1 MEKKGR
7 VASHM
12 VAVGSQRRRERL
24 VGRFQVVGATVVDGS
39 GRDPADVDVTVE
51 DGRITQLGASG
62 ADGERLDAG
71 GLTMTPG
78 LIDAHVHLGLSSPI
92 QPQFSFQISAAEIA
106 ADIFAT
112 AGATLDAG
120 FTTVRDTGGIDGG
133 VVTTIA
139 KGKVRGP
146 RVLSCGPV
154 QCQIGGHGYYGAD
167 WEPTELWSSHHT
179 PGLCALSMMSGN
191 ADELRGNVR
200 EAFRRG
206 ASFLKLCVTGGVVG
220 ALDRLTDTQF
230 TVEEIAVAVQEA
242 AARGTYVTV
251 HAHNNDGIR
260 NAVEAGARCV
270 EHGTDLDES
279 TATLMATRGVA
290 LVPTFAVV
298 EQLLRDPAGA
308 GLGESA
314 RDRVTGVRERMT
326 EALAVARKAGVRIGL
341 GSDLIGPAQERRG
354 EELRLRAELETPM
367 DALVAATKT
376 NAEILGLAGQVGV
389 IAPGMQADLVLWN
402 GDPLEDPKLFADP
415 ANAIVVVQA
424 GRVVKDLR

>member
-1 MEKKGR
+1 
-7 VASHM
+7 
-12 VAVGSQRRRERL
+12 
-24 VGRFQVVGATVVDGS
+24 
-39 GRDPADVDVTVE
+39 
-51 DGRITQLGASG
+51 
-62 ADGERLDAG
+62 DAG

-92 QPQFSFQISAAEIA
+92 QPQFSFQLSVAEIA

-112 AGATLDAG
+112 AGSALDAG

-154 QCQIGGHGYYGAD
+154 QCQTGGHGYYGAD
-167 WEPTELWSSHHT
+167 WEPTELWSSHHI

-220 ALDRLTDTQF
+220 AHDRLSDTQF
-230 TVEEIAVAVQEA
+230 TVDEIAVAVQEA

-251 HAHNNDGIR
+251 HAHNNEGIR
-260 NAVEAGARCV
+260 NAVEAGVRCV
-270 EHGTDLDES
+270 EHGSDLDES
-279 TATLMATRGVA
+279 TAALMAAREVA

-298 EQLLRDPAGA
+298 EQLLHDTAGA
-308 GLGESA
+308 GLGEST
-314 RDRVTGVRERMT
+314 RDRVLGVRERMVS
-326 EALAVARKAGVRIGL
+326 ALAVAKEAGVRIGL
-341 GSDLIGPAQERRG
+341 GSDLIGPAQARRG
-354 EELRLRAELETPM
+354 EELKLRAELETPM

-376 NAEILGLAGQVGV
+376 NAEILGLSGQVGV
-389 IAPGMQADLVLWN
+389 IAPGLQADFVLWKGN
-402 GDPLEDPKLFADP
+402 PLENPKLFADP
-415 ANAIVVVQA
+415 ANAAVVVQA
-424 GRVVKDLR
+424 GRIVKDLR

>member
-1 MEKKGR
+1 MGCVR
-7 VASHM
+7 I
-12 VAVGSQRRRERL
+12 
-24 VGRFQVVGATVVDGS
+24 VGATVVDGS
-39 GRDPADVDVTVE
+39 GRDPADLEVTIE
-51 DGRITQLGASG
+51 DGLITQVGPDGGS
-62 ADGERLDAG
+62 GERLDAG

-112 AGATLDAG
+112 AGGALDAG

-154 QCQIGGHGYYGAD
+154 QCQTGGHGYYGAD
-167 WEPTELWSSHHT
+167 WEPTELWSSHHL

-191 ADELRGNVR
+191 AAELRANVR

-220 ALDRLTDTQF
+220 AHDRLTDTQF
-230 TVEEIAVAVQEA
+230 TVEEIAVAVEEA
-242 AARGTYVTV
+242 TARGTYVTV
-251 HAHNNDGIR
+251 HAHNNEGIR
-260 NAVEAGARCV
+260 NAIEAGVRCV
-270 EHGTDLDES
+270 EHGTDIDES
-279 TATLMATRGVA
+279 TAILMATRDVA

-298 EQLLRDPAGA
+298 EQLLHNTAGA
-308 GLGESA
+308 GLGEST
-314 RDRVTGVRERMT
+314 RDRVQGVRERMT
-326 EALAVARKAGVRIGL
+326 QALAAAKEAGVRIGL
-341 GSDLIGPAQERRG
+341 GSDLIGPVQDRRG
-354 EELRLRAELETPM
+354 EELALRAALETPM

-376 NAEILGLAGQVGV
+376 NAEILGLSGEVGV
-389 IAPGMQADLVLWN
+389 IAPGMQADLVLWD
-402 GDPLEDPKLFADP
+402 GDPLQDPKIFANP

>member
-1 MEKKGR
+1 MGP
-7 VASHM
+7 
-12 VAVGSQRRRERL
+12 
-24 VGRFQVVGATVVDGS
+24 FQITGAAVVDGS
-39 GRDPADVDVTVE
+39 GRDPVDVDVAID
-51 DGRITQLGASG
+51 DGCIAQSGASG
-62 ADGERLDAG
+62 APGERLDAG

-92 QPQFSFQISAAEIA
+92 QPQFSFRISAAEIA

-154 QCQIGGHGYYGAD
+154 QCQTGGHGYYGAE
-167 WEPTELWSSHHT
+167 WEPTELWSSHHV

-191 ADELRGNVR
+191 ADELRRNVR

-220 ALDRLTDTQF
+220 AHDRLTDTQF
-230 TVEEIAVAVQEA
+230 TVDEIAVAVQEA
-242 AARGTYVTV
+242 TARGTYVTA
-251 HAHNNDGIR
+251 HAHNNEGIR
-260 NAVEAGARCV
+260 NAVEAGVRCI

-279 TATLMATRGVA
+279 TATLMAAREVA

-298 EQLLRDPAGA
+298 EQLLHDTAGA
-308 GLGESA
+308 GLGEST
-314 RDRVTGVRERMT
+314 RDRVLGVRERMT
-326 EALAVARKAGVRIGL
+326 EALAVAKAAGVRIGL
-341 GSDLIGPAQERRG
+341 GSDLIGPAQDRRG
-354 EELRLRAELETPM
+354 EELTLRAKLETPM
-367 DALVAATKT
+367 EALVAATKT
-376 NAEILGLAGQVGV
+376 NAEILGLSERVGV

-402 GDPLEDPKLFADP
+402 GNPLEDPELFADP
-415 ANAIVVVQA
+415 ANAVLVVQA

>member
-1 MEKKGR
+1 VR
-7 VASHM
+7 C
-12 VAVGSQRRRERL
+12 
-24 VGRFQVVGATVVDGS
+24 FQVVGAIVVDGS
-39 GRDPADVDVTVE
+39 GRDPVAMDVDVE
-51 DGRITQLGASG
+51 DGLITRLGPSSG
-62 ADGERLDAG
+62 QGDRFDAG

-92 QPQFSFQISAAEIA
+92 QPHFSFQISAAELA

-112 AGATLDAG
+112 AGAALDAG

-154 QCQIGGHGYYGAD
+154 QCQTGGHGYYGAD
-167 WEPTELWSSHHT
+167 WEPTDLWSRHHI

-191 ADELRGNVR
+191 ADELRSNVR

-206 ASFLKLCVTGGVVG
+206 ATFVKLCVTGGVVG
-220 ALDRLTDTQF
+220 GHDRLTDTQF

-242 AARGTYVTV
+242 EARGTYVTV
-251 HAHNNDGIR
+251 HAHNNEGIR
-260 NAVEAGARCV
+260 NAVEAGVRCV
-270 EHGTDLDES
+270 EHGTDLDEA
-279 TATLMATRGVA
+279 TASLMATRGVA

-298 EQLLRDPAGA
+298 EQLLHDTAGA
-308 GLGESA
+308 GLGESTRA
-314 RDRVTGVRERMT
+314 RVLGVRERMT
-326 EALAVARKAGVRIGL
+326 EALRVAKEAGLRIGL
-341 GSDLIGPAQERRG
+341 GSDLIGPAQDRRG
-354 EELRLRAELETPM
+354 EELTLRAQLETPT

-376 NAEILGLAGQVGV
+376 NAEILGLSAEVGV

-402 GDPLEDPKLFADP
+402 GNPLEDAKVFSDP
-415 ANAIVVVQA
+415 ANAVLVIKG

>member
-1 MEKKGR
+1 MGR
-7 VASHM
+7 C
-12 VAVGSQRRRERL
+12 
-24 VGRFQVVGATVVDGS
+24 QVVGATVVDGS
-39 GRDPADVDVTVE
+39 GRDPVDVDVTIE
-51 DGRITQLGASG
+51 DGRIAQLGASV
-62 ADGERLDAG
+62 AHGERLDAG

-78 LIDAHVHLGLSSPI
+78 LIDAHVHLGLSSLI
-92 QPQFSFQISAAEIA
+92 QPQFSFQISVAEIA

-133 VVTTIA
+133 VVTAIA

-154 QCQIGGHGYYGAD
+154 QCQTGGHGYYGAD
-167 WEPTELWSSHHT
+167 WEPTELWSSHHV

-220 ALDRLTDTQF
+220 AHDRLTDTQF

-251 HAHNNDGIR
+251 HAHNNEGIR
-260 NAVEAGARCV
+260 NAVAAGARCV

-279 TATLMATRGVA
+279 TATLMVTHDVA

-298 EQLLRDPAGA
+298 EQLLHDTAGA
-308 GLGESA
+308 GLGEST
-314 RDRVTGVRERMT
+314 RDRVVGVRERMT
-326 EALAVARKAGVRIGL
+326 EALAVAKGAGVRIGL
-341 GSDLIGPAQERRG
+341 GSDLIGPAQDRRG

-367 DALVAATKT
+367 EALVAATRT
-376 NAEILGLAGQVGV
+376 NAEILGLSGQVGL
-389 IAPGMQADLVLWN
+389 IAPGAQADLVLWN
-402 GDPLEDPKLFADP
+402 GNPVEDPELFADP
-415 ANAIVVVQA
+415 ANAVLVVQA

>member
-1 MEKKGR
+1 MGR
-7 VASHM
+7 
-12 VAVGSQRRRERL
+12 L
-24 VGRFQVVGATVVDGS
+24 QVVGAAVADGT
-39 GRDPADVDVTVE
+39 GRDPIDVGVTVE

-62 ADGERLDAG
+62 GEPGERLDAG

-112 AGATLDAG
+112 AGAALDAG

-167 WEPTELWSSHHT
+167 WEPTELWSGHHL

-206 ASFLKLCVTGGVVG
+206 ASFLKLCVTGGVVS
-220 ALDRLTDTQF
+220 AHDRLTDTQF

-251 HAHNNDGIR
+251 HAHNNEGIR

-270 EHGTDLDES
+270 EHGTDLDEP

-298 EQLLRDPAGA
+298 ERLLHDPAEA
-308 GLGESA
+308 GLGESV
-314 RDRVTGVRERMT
+314 RDRALGVRERMT
-326 EALAVARKAGVRIGL
+326 EALAVAKEAGVRIGL
-341 GSDLIGPAQERRG
+341 GSDLIGPAQDRRG
-354 EELRLRAELETPM
+354 KELSLRAALETPM
-367 DALVAATKT
+367 EALVAATQT
-376 NAEILGLAGQVGV
+376 NAEILGLSGQVGV
-389 IAPGMQADLVLWN
+389 ITPGAQADLVLWN
-402 GDPLEDPKLFADP
+402 GNPLEDPELFSDP
-415 ANAIVVVQA
+415 TSAVLVIQA
-424 GRVVKDLR
+424 GQIVKDLR

>member
-1 MEKKGR
+1 M
-7 VASHM
+7 
-12 VAVGSQRRRERL
+12 
-24 VGRFQVVGATVVDGS
+24 GRFQIVGATVLDGS
-39 GRDPADVDVTVE
+39 GRDPEDVAVAVE
-51 DGRITQLGASG
+51 DGLITEPGGS
-62 ADGERLDAG
+62 GERLDAT

-92 QPQFSFQISAAEIA
+92 QPQFSFQLSAAEIA

-154 QCQIGGHGYYGAD
+154 QCQTGGHGYYGAE
-167 WEPTELWSSHHT
+167 WEPTELWSGHHI
-179 PGLCALSMMSGN
+179 PGLAALSMMSGN

-206 ASFLKLCVTGGVVG
+206 ASFLKLCVTGGVVS
-220 ALDRLTDTQF
+220 AHDKLTDTQF

-251 HAHNNDGIR
+251 HAHNNEGIR
-260 NAVEAGARCV
+260 NAVEAGVRCV
-270 EHGTDLDES
+270 EHGTDIDES
-279 TATLMATRGVA
+279 TAALMAAHDVA

-298 EQLLRDPAGA
+298 EHLLRDTAET
-308 GLGESA
+308 GLGESI
-314 RDRVTGVRERMT
+314 RDRALGVRERMAG
-326 EALAVARKAGVRIGL
+326 ALAAAKEAEVRIGL
-341 GSDLIGPAQERRG
+341 GSDLIGPAQDRRG
-354 EELRLRAELETPM
+354 EELTLRADLETPM
-367 DALVAATKT
+367 EALVAATKT
-376 NAEILGLAGQVGV
+376 NAEILGLSGEAGV
-389 IAPGMQADLVLWN
+389 IAPGLQADLVLWN
-402 GDPLEDPKLFADP
+402 GNPLENPKLFADP
-415 ANAIVVVQA
+415 ANAVVVVQA

>member
-1 MEKKGR
+1 M
-7 VASHM
+7 
-12 VAVGSQRRRERL
+12 
-24 VGRFQVVGATVVDGS
+24 GRFQVVGATVVDGS
-39 GRDPADVDVTVE
+39 GRDPADVTVTVE
-51 DGRITQLGASG
+51 DGLIAESDASG
-62 ADGERLDAG
+62 ERFAAD

-92 QPQFSFQISAAEIA
+92 EPQFAFRLSAAELA

-112 AGATLDAG
+112 AGAALDAG

-154 QCQIGGHGYYGAD
+154 QCQTGGHGYYGAE
-167 WEPTELWSSHHT
+167 WEPTERWSDHHI
-179 PGLCALSMMSGN
+179 PGLCALSMQSGN
-191 ADELRGNVR
+191 ANELRSNAR

-206 ASFLKLCVTGGVVG
+206 ASFLKLCVTGGVVSSH
-220 ALDRLTDTQF
+220 DQLTDTQF
-230 TVEEIAVAVQEA
+230 TGEEIAVAVQEA

-251 HAHNNDGIR
+251 HAHNNEGIR
-260 NAVEAGARCV
+260 NAVEAGVRCV
-270 EHGTDLDES
+270 EHGTDIDEP
-279 TATLMATRGVA
+279 TAALMAAHDVA

-298 EQLLRDPAGA
+298 EQLLRDTAST
-308 GLGESA
+308 GLNESI
-314 RDRVTGVRERMT
+314 RERVLGVRERMA
-326 EALAVARKAGVRIGL
+326 EALAVAKKAGLRIGL
-341 GSDLIGPAQERRG
+341 GSDLIGPAQHHRG
-354 EELRLRAELETPM
+354 EELALRAGLETPM

-376 NAEILGLAGQVGV
+376 NAEILGLAGEVGV
-389 IAPGMQADLVLWN
+389 IAPGFQADFVLWN
-402 GDPLEDPKLFADP
+402 GNPLENPQLFSDP

>member
-1 MEKKGR
+1 M
-7 VASHM
+7 
-12 VAVGSQRRRERL
+12 
-24 VGRFQVVGATVVDGS
+24 GRFQVVGAAVADGT
-39 GRDPADVDVTVE
+39 GRDPVDVSVTVE
-51 DGRITQLGASG
+51 DGRITQLGA
-62 ADGERLDAG
+62 AEAHGERLDAG

-92 QPQFSFQISAAEIA
+92 QPQFSFRISAAEIA
-106 ADIFAT
+106 ADIFAA

-154 QCQIGGHGYYGAD
+154 QCQTGGHGYYGAE
-167 WEPTELWSSHHT
+167 WEPTELWNRHHV

-206 ASFLKLCVTGGVVG
+206 ATFLKLCVTGGVVG
-220 ALDRLTDTQF
+220 AHDRLTDTQF

-260 NAVEAGARCV
+260 NAVEAGVRCV

-279 TATLMATRGVA
+279 TAALMASREVA

-298 EQLLRDPAGA
+298 EQLLHDTAGA
-308 GLGESA
+308 GLDEST
-314 RDRVTGVRERMT
+314 RDRGMGVRERMT
-326 EALAVARKAGVRIGL
+326 EALAVAKEAGVRIGL
-341 GSDLIGPAQERRG
+341 GSDLIGPAQDRRG
-354 EELRLRAELETPM
+354 GELTLRAALETPM

-376 NAEILGLAGQVGV
+376 NAEILGLSGDVGV
-389 IAPGMQADLVLWN
+389 IATGMRADLVLWN
-402 GDPLEDPKLFADP
+402 GNPLEDPELFADP
-415 ANAIVVVQA
+415 ANAVVVVQA

>member
-1 MEKKGR
+1 
-7 VASHM
+7 
-12 VAVGSQRRRERL
+12 
-24 VGRFQVVGATVVDGS
+24 
-39 GRDPADVDVTVE
+39 
-51 DGRITQLGASG
+51 
-62 ADGERLDAG
+62 
-71 GLTMTPG
+71 MTPG

-92 QPQFSFQISAAEIA
+92 QPQFSFRISAAELA
-106 ADIFAT
+106 ADIFAA

-120 FTTVRDTGGIDGG
+120 FTTVRDTGGVDGG
-133 VVTTIA
+133 LVTTIA

-146 RVLSCGPV
+146 RALSCGPV

-167 WEPTELWSSHHT
+167 WEPTELWSSHHL

-191 ADELRGNVR
+191 ADELRRNVR

-220 ALDRLTDTQF
+220 AHDRLTDTQF

-260 NAVEAGARCV
+260 NAIEAGVRCV

-279 TATLMATRGVA
+279 TATLMAAHDVA

-298 EQLLRDPAGA
+298 EQLLHDTAGA
-308 GLGESA
+308 GLDEST
-314 RDRVTGVRERMT
+314 RDRVLGVRERMT
-326 EALAVARKAGVRIGL
+326 EALAVAKEAGVRIGL
-341 GSDLIGPAQERRG
+341 GSDLIGPAQDRRG
-354 EELRLRAELETPM
+354 EELRLRAKLETPM

-376 NAEILGLAGQVGV
+376 NAEILGLSGQAGV
-389 IAPGMQADLVLWN
+389 IAPGAQADLVLWN
-402 GDPLEDPKLFADP
+402 GNPVEDPELFADP
-415 ANAIVVVQA
+415 ANAVLVIQA

>member
-1 MEKKGR
+1 M
-7 VASHM
+7 
-12 VAVGSQRRRERL
+12 
-24 VGRFQVVGATVVDGS
+24 GRFQIAGATVADGS
-39 GRDPADVDVTVE
+39 GRDPVDVTVTVE
-51 DGRITQLGASG
+51 DGRITQLGASS
-62 ADGERLDAG
+62 AHGERLDAG

-92 QPQFSFQISAAEIA
+92 QPQFSFQLSAAEIA

-154 QCQIGGHGYYGAD
+154 QCQTGGHGYYGAD
-167 WEPTELWSSHHT
+167 WEPTELWNSHHI

-191 ADELRGNVR
+191 ADQLRGNVR

-220 ALDRLTDTQF
+220 AHDRLSDTQF

-298 EQLLRDPAGA
+298 EQLLRDPAEA

-326 EALAVARKAGVRIGL
+326 QALAVAKEAGVRVGL
-341 GSDLIGPAQERRG
+341 GSDLIGPAQDRRG
-354 EELRLRAELETPM
+354 EELRLRAQLETPM

-376 NAEILGLAGQVGV
+376 NAEILGLSGQVGV

-402 GDPLEDPKLFADP
+402 GRPYEDPKLFADP
-415 ANAIVVVQA
+415 ANAIVVIQG

>member
-1 MEKKGR
+1 M
-7 VASHM
+7 
-12 VAVGSQRRRERL
+12 
-24 VGRFQVVGATVVDGS
+24 GRFQIVGALVADGS
-39 GRDPADVDVTVE
+39 GQDPITTDVTIE
-51 DGRITQLGASG
+51 DRLFVGLGSASG
-62 ADGERLDAG
+62 AGDRVDAS

-92 QPQFSFQISAAEIA
+92 QPHFSFQISAAELA
-106 ADIFAT
+106 ADIFST
-112 AGATLDAG
+112 AGAALDAG
-120 FTTVRDTGGIDGG
+120 FTTVRDCGGIDGG

-154 QCQIGGHGYYGAD
+154 QCQTGGHGYYGAD
-167 WEPTELWSSHHT
+167 WEPTELWSAHHI

-191 ADELRGNVR
+191 AAELRGNVR

-206 ASFLKLCVTGGVVG
+206 ATFLKLCVTGGVVG
-220 ALDRLTDTQF
+220 AHDRLTDTQF
-230 TVEEIAVAVQEA
+230 TIEEIAVAVQEA

-251 HAHNNDGIR
+251 HAHNNEGIR
-260 NAVEAGARCV
+260 NAVEAGVRCV

-298 EQLLRDPAGA
+298 EQLLHDSAGT
-308 GLGESA
+308 GLGDSIRE
-314 RDRVTGVRERMT
+314 RVAGVRERMT
-326 EALAVARKAGVRIGL
+326 EALRVAKETGVRIGL
-341 GSDLIGPAQERRG
+341 GSDLIGPAQDRRG

-376 NAEILGLAGQVGV
+376 NAEILGLSAEVGV
-389 IAPGMQADLVLWN
+389 IEAGMQADLVLWKAN
-402 GDPLEDPKLFADP
+402 PLEDPKVFSDP
-415 ANAIVVVQA
+415 ANAVLVVQA

>member
-1 MEKKGR
+1 M
-7 VASHM
+7 
-12 VAVGSQRRRERL
+12 
-24 VGRFQVVGATVVDGS
+24 VVDGS
-39 GRDPADVDVTVE
+39 GHDPLATDVTVE
-51 DGRITQLGASG
+51 DGLITRLGTASG
-62 ADGERLDAG
+62 QGDRLDAA

-92 QPQFSFQISAAEIA
+92 QSQFSFHISAAEIA

-154 QCQIGGHGYYGAD
+154 QCQTGGHGYYGAD
-167 WEPTELWSSHHT
+167 WEPTELWSSHHV

-191 ADELRGNVR
+191 AAELRGNVR

-206 ASFLKLCVTGGVVG
+206 ATFLKLCVTGGVVG
-220 ALDRLTDTQF
+220 AHDRLTDTQF

-242 AARGTYVTV
+242 VARGTYVTV
-251 HAHNNDGIR
+251 HAHNNAGIR
-260 NAVEAGARCV
+260 NAVEAGVRCV

-279 TATLMATRGVA
+279 TAALMAARGVA

-298 EQLLRDPAGA
+298 EQLLHDTAGA
-308 GLGESA
+308 GLGEST
-314 RDRVTGVRERMT
+314 RERVAGVRERMT
-326 EALAVARKAGVRIGL
+326 EALRVAKEAGVRVGL
-341 GSDLIGPAQERRG
+341 GSDLIGPAQSRRG

-376 NAEILGLAGQVGV
+376 NAEILGLSSEVG
-389 IAPGMQADLVLWN
+389 IIEPGMQADLVLWN
-402 GDPLEDPKLFADP
+402 GNPLEDPKVFSDP
-415 ANAIVVVQA
+415 SNAVLVVQA

>member
-1 MEKKGR
+1 
-7 VASHM
+7 
-12 VAVGSQRRRERL
+12 
-24 VGRFQVVGATVVDGS
+24 VGRCQLVGATVVDGS
-39 GRDPADVDVTVE
+39 GRDPVNVDVSIE
-51 DGRITQLGASG
+51 DGHITQVGASG
-62 ADGERLDAG
+62 AHGERLDAG

-92 QPQFSFQISAAEIA
+92 QPQFSFRISAAELA

-112 AGATLDAG
+112 AAATLDAG

-133 VVTTIA
+133 LVATIA

-167 WEPTELWSSHHT
+167 WEPAELWSSHHL

-191 ADELRGNVR
+191 ADELRSNVR

-220 ALDRLTDTQF
+220 AHDRLTDTQF

-260 NAVEAGARCV
+260 NAVEAGVRCV

-279 TATLMATRGVA
+279 TAILMATREVA

-298 EQLLRDPAGA
+298 EQLLHDTAGA
-308 GLGESA
+308 GLEVST
-314 RDRVTGVRERMT
+314 RDRVMGVRERMT
-326 EALAVARKAGVRIGL
+326 EALAVAKEAGVRIGL
-341 GSDLIGPAQERRG
+341 GSDLIGPAQDRRG

-367 DALVAATKT
+367 EALVAATKT
-376 NAEILGLAGQVGV
+376 NAEILGLSGQVGV
-389 IAPGMQADLVLWN
+389 IAPGAQADLVLWN
-402 GDPLEDPKLFADP
+402 GNPVEDPELFADP
-415 ANAIVVVQA
+415 ANAVLVIKA